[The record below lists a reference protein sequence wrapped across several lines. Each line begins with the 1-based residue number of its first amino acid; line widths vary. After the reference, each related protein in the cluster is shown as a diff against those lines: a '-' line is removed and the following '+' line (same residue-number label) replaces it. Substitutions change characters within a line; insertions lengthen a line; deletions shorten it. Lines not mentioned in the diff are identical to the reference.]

1 MSVAFYNPISDS
13 FHKSICEASN
23 FDEQVDS
30 CIENIYRV
38 YCHNSEISWNPVNFN
53 RQIKKK
59 MPDWALVC

>member
-30 CIENIYRV
+30 CIENIYEFIAIIQKF
-38 YCHNSEISWNPVNFN
+38 HGILSISTV
-53 RQIKKK
+53 K
-59 MPDWALVC
+59 